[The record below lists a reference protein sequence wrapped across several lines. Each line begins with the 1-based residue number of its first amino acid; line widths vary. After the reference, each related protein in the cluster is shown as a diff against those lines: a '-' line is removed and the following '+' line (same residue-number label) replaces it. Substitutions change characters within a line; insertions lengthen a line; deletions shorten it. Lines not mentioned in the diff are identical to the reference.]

1 MEKFGKFSLGTILF
15 ALAIFVQSIGQM
27 FMWDWFIVP
36 LGLPTISFWLAMG
49 ISLTISVFHN
59 SQSKAKDGND
69 LIKGYATNCFV
80 YLALWGIG
88 ALVHLFI

>member
-15 ALAIFVQSIGQM
+15 ALAIFLQSLVQM
-27 FMWDWFIVP
+27 FMWNWFMVP

-49 ISLTISVFHN
+49 ISLTISAFHS
-59 SQSKAKDGND
+59 SQSKAESED
-69 LIKGYATNCFV
+69 LIKGFVTSCFV
-80 YLALWGIG
+80 YLALWGVG

>member
-15 ALAIFVQSIGQM
+15 ALAMFLQSLEQM
-27 FMWDWFIVP
+27 FMWNWFIVP

-49 ISLTISVFHN
+49 ISLTISVFHGI
-59 SQSKAKDGND
+59 QSKAKNED
-69 LIKGYATNCFV
+69 LIKGFAASCFA
-80 YLALWGIG
+80 YLAVWGVG

>member
-15 ALAIFVQSIGQM
+15 ALAMFLQSLVQM
-27 FMWDWFIVP
+27 YMWNWFIVP

-59 SQSKAKDGND
+59 SQSKKKSEGI
-69 LIKGYATNCFV
+69 IKGLVISCFV
-80 YLALWGIG
+80 SLAFWGVG